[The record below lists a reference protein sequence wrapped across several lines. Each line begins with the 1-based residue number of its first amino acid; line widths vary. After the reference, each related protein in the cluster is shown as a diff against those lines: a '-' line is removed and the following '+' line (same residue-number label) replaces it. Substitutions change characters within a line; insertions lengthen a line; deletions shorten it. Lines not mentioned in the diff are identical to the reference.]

1 MLVTGASGFIGARV
15 AERLHA
21 RGHTV
26 ALLLKSPRP
35 GDRAAGLYSNCELM
49 RGDLNDPASYA
60 EAVRAY
66 KADTVIHA
74 AWAGVDGGRRNEF
87 LQVGNITAAARLL
100 EECIAAGARHFVGI
114 GSQAEYG
121 PHEIPLT
128 ETVEARPTTLYGC
141 SKLAAC
147 QITQTICRMANAR
160 HAWIRIF
167 STYGPRDNPNWL
179 IPGIIRKLL
188 KSEVP
193 PLTAGE
199 QQWDFLFVDDA
210 ADAIVAVA
218 ETAAAFGVF
227 NLGSGE
233 SPSLRQTITM
243 LRDLINSD
251 LELGFGQVPYRPD
264 QVMFLK
270 ADIGRLMRT
279 TGWSPKVDLQ
289 TGLKQTVQ
297 WFSEN
302 CRENA

>member
-1 MLVTGASGFIGARV
+1 MLITGASGFIGARV

-21 RGHTV
+21 RGHTI

-35 GDRAAGLYSNCELM
+35 EDRAAALYPDCKIVQ
-49 RGDLNDPASYA
+49 GDLDDPSTYA
-60 EAVRAY
+60 DAVHVF

-74 AWAGVDGGRRNEF
+74 AWEGVDGGRRNEF
-87 LQVGNITAAARLL
+87 LQVGNISAAARLL
-100 EECIAAGARHFVGI
+100 EETIAAGARHFVGI

-128 ETVEARPTTLYGC
+128 ESAETHPTTLYGC

-147 QITQTICRMANAR
+147 HITEAICRIADVR

-179 IPGIIRKLL
+179 IPGIIHKLL
-188 KSEVP
+188 LSEVP
-193 PLTAGE
+193 SLTAGE

-218 ETAAAFGVF
+218 ETTGASGAF

-233 SPSLRQTITM
+233 SPSLRQTITT
-243 LRDLINSD
+243 LRNLINSD

-270 ADIGRLMRT
+270 ADIRRLVRA

-297 WFSEN
+297 WFSANRGEN
-302 CRENA
+302 G